1 MFKTTFHKDEIVE
14 QSLNG
19 HASLNKMEKITK
31 KEHLEKELPI
41 NPKFIF
47 DDYKKNKNDKGK
59 KYRKPAPET
68 EGGKKKGKVISI
80 SDW

>member
-14 QSLNG
+14 QSLKG
-19 HASLNKMEKITK
+19 HASLNKMEKLKK

-47 DDYKKNKNDKGK
+47 YPKD
-59 KYRKPAPET
+59 
-68 EGGKKKGKVISI
+68 
-80 SDW
+80 